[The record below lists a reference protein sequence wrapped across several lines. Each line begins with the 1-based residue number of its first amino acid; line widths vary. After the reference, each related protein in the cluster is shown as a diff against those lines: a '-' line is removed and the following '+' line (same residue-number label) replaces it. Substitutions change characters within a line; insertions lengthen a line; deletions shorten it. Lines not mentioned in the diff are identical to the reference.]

1 MRTMSRSRY
10 HALSW
15 SFMRIR
21 GHRRGGGVKRTH
33 RAGKAVVVAACTA
46 TDLLANR
53 AGSAAPGR
61 EGRGFQGGPA
71 AGLLTRA
78 LRSVITIFRT
88 GVLPGDTD
96 I

>member
-1 MRTMSRSRY
+1 MGEMMEGSMRTMSRSRY

-21 GHRRGGGVKRTH
+21 GHRRGGGVKRTRH
-33 RAGKAVVVAACTA
+33 AGKAVAA
-46 TDLLANR
+46 
-53 AGSAAPGR
+53 AAAARR
-61 EGRGFQGGPA
+61 EGRGFQSGPT
-71 AGLLTRA
+71 AGLLARA

-88 GVLPGDTD
+88 GVLPRDTD